1 MGCKASGEKPETGW
15 GERMTGGAPMRI
27 RPEGM
32 TVDRALEIA
41 LAVFDDAGPQLRSC
55 WIRLGEGARR

>member
-1 MGCKASGEKPETGW
+1 
-15 GERMTGGAPMRI
+15 MTGGAPMRI

-41 LAVFDDAGPQLRSC
+41 MAVFDDAGPQLRSC